1 MALSELVAALTILAI
16 GVLGLAAAMGG
27 GFRQIALGRQRQSA
41 AEIGNGRIEHLRNL
55 PYVNVAVSSDVVHN
69 TDPEHPDYF
78 VKDADNTFDYSGSGT
93 FEPLIEDATS
103 GQVTHFESPVVVGST
118 TLTVYQYVTWVD
130 DPDIAGTQNYRRVTV
145 VVQYNAPAV
154 GSGISRMVR
163 SSSFFTPGGVALG
176 GQTTAIGQ
184 GTAPTAS
191 PSAAPTSGSCSPSDS
206 NAPSGSFEIQSGI
219 VSEVGFTPSVS
230 VTLRFLGVSDPC
242 TPISLQFSN
251 DNVTFSNFIVYDALN
266 PSASWALPPS
276 DGVKTVYGKI
286 RDGRGNVGTLSEKQT
301 TLDTTK
307 PGVPGTLSRT
317 LSCSGTSRTVGLAWG
332 ASTDTHFRGY
342 RIYKSID
349 NAPWLALGTVSG
361 TTGSDT
367 DSKLY
372 DSLRYYVVGYD
383 KAGNESDATNT
394 ITLSKNQCS

>member
-1 MALSELVAALTILAI
+1 MALTELVAALTILAI

-41 AEIGNGRIEHLRNL
+41 AEIGSGRIEHLRNL
-55 PYVNVAVSSDVVHN
+55 PYANVAVSSDVIHN

-78 VKDADNTFDYSGSGT
+78 VRDADNTFDYSGKGT
-93 FEPLIEDATS
+93 FEPLIEDLTN

-118 TLTVYQYVTWVD
+118 TMTVYQYVTWVD
-130 DPDIAGTQNYRRVTV
+130 VPDIAGTQNYRRVTV
-145 VVQYNAPAV
+145 VVQYDAPAV
-154 GSGISRMVR
+154 GSAKSRMVR

-176 GQTTAIGQ
+176 GQTTGVGQ
-184 GTAPTAS
+184 GATPTAT
-191 PSAAPTSGSCSPSDS
+191 PTAAPTSGSCSPSD
-206 NAPSGSFEIQSGI
+206 ATPPDGSFEIQSGI
-219 VSEVGFTPSVS
+219 VSEVGYTASVS
-230 VTLRFLGVSDPC
+230 VSLRFVGVSDPC
-242 TPISLQFSN
+242 SPISLQFSN
-251 DNVTFSNFIVYDALN
+251 DNVTFSSFIVYDALN
-266 PSASWALPPS
+266 PAASWALPPG
-276 DGVKTVYGKI
+276 DGIKTVYGKI
-286 RDGRGNVGTLSEKQT
+286 QDGRGNIATLLSKQT

-317 LSCSGTSRTVGLAWG
+317 VSCSGTSRTVGLAWG
-332 ASTDTHFRGY
+332 TSTDAHFRGY

-349 NAPWLALGTVSG
+349 NAPWSALGTVSG

-372 DSLRYYVVGYD
+372 DSLRYYIVGYD
-383 KAGNESDATNT
+383 KAGNESNATNT